1 MHFGTN
7 QYTQKERIDLGN
19 EPPIVLKSGQ
29 RVPFTNQNAY
39 LRWFIGTV
47 LTAVTT
53 LVLIISAL
61 IIGFDTNF
69 SLAVIS
75 DSTESIDDGEDKFA
89 TISQS
94 TKRDRKLKIDT
105 QFSNRK
111 NVQINTLE
119 PNGFRNNVVI
129 NPFVLVT
136 STLHTKTDAEVT
148 KQIPSFDPLIL
159 SQIETGEI
167 NSTIIG
173 DTIYDAE
180 IKGNVAVSVLDFPLE
195 NAFVSP
201 DLTYSSN
208 DIQEQIRND
217 LFNEIDS
224 TNSSIKFASVNPKD
238 QSASATTDSFEN
250 YVKIET
256 ENVSYL
262 QKSNQITKIEGLEEI
277 YDVFRE
283 GDSFEEVLLEHGF
296 TELEAQ
302 AVLRVIRQSSFS
314 ELPLVGQRLRLAFTE
329 DKEIYRKLRPIRMS
343 LYSDHRH
350 ILSVAATDSGHF
362 VIGEAPST
370 KIPSDAYMVAKRA
383 TLSGQR
389 PTIYNSIYQTALK
402 QKIPRTVIDELI
414 RLYLYEL
421 DFNSKVRVGDSF
433 QILFELKDEYSGE
446 PPEILYSSLSIGG
459 VNRTFFKYQI
469 PNSGIADYFDENGKS
484 ASKFLIRKPVLS
496 GNFKSGFG
504 MRRHPILGDR
514 RMHNGVDWSAI
525 RGTKVIAAG
534 DGTVEK
540 AHWISGFG
548 KRVEIRHAD
557 GYLTTYSHLQEFSEK
572 IKRGAWIK
580 QGELVG
586 HVGSTGL
593 SSGSHLH
600 YEILINNKYVD
611 PMRIRLPRVQEL
623 SGANLENYTIAIEK
637 LKGIIDAH
645 TSDKLYVSRFDS
657 TINIQ

>member
-1 MHFGTN
+1 MQLGTN
-7 QYTQKERIDLGN
+7 QYSQKEQIDLGN
-19 EPPIVLKSGQ
+19 EPPIVLKRGQ
-29 RVPFTNQNAY
+29 RVPFANQNAY

-53 LVLIISAL
+53 LVLIIGAL

-75 DSTESIDDGEDKFA
+75 DSTKPIDDSEDKYS
-89 TISQS
+89 TISES
-94 TKRDRKLKIDT
+94 TKGDRNLKIDT

-119 PNGFRNNVVI
+119 PSGFRNNVII
-129 NPFVLVT
+129 NPFVLIT
-136 STLHTKTDAEVT
+136 STLHTKTDAEIT
-148 KQIPSFDPLIL
+148 KQIPSFDPLVL

-180 IKGNVAVSVLDFPLE
+180 IKGNVAVSVLDFPVANE
-195 NAFVSP
+195 FAPS

-208 DIQEQIRND
+208 DIQEQIQNE
-217 LFNEIDS
+217 LFNEIDP
-224 TNSSIKFASVNPKD
+224 TNPSIKPVSVNPKV
-238 QSASATTDSFEN
+238 QTISTTKDSFEN
-250 YVKIET
+250 NVKIVT
-256 ENVSYL
+256 ENISYL

-283 GDSFEEVLLEHGF
+283 GDSFREILLEHSF
-296 TELEAQ
+296 TEQEVQ
-302 AVLRVIRQSSFS
+302 AVLRVIRQSNFN
-314 ELPLVGQRLRLAFTE
+314 ELPEIGQRLRLSFIE
-329 DKEIYRKLRPIRMS
+329 DSGIYRALRPIRVS
-343 LYSDHRH
+343 LYSDHEH

-402 QKIPRTVIDELI
+402 QNVPRTVIDELI

-433 QILFELKDEYSGE
+433 QVLFELKNENSSE

-469 PNSGIADYFDENGKS
+469 PNSGIADYFNENGKS

-496 GNFKSGFG
+496 GKFKSGFG

-514 RMHNGVDWSAI
+514 RMHNGVDWSAT

-534 DGTVEK
+534 DGIIEK

-580 QGELVG
+580 QGEFVG

-623 SGANLENYTIAIEK
+623 SGVNLKNYQVAIEK
-637 LKGIIDAH
+637 LKGIIDSH
-645 TSDKLYVSRFDS
+645 TSNKMYVNRFDS

>member
-1 MHFGTN
+1 MQLGAN
-7 QYTQKERIDLGN
+7 QYSQKEQIDLGN

-39 LRWFIGTV
+39 LRWFIGTI

-53 LVLIISAL
+53 LILIISAL

-75 DSTESIDDGEDKFA
+75 DSTKPIDDSEDRLF
-89 TISQS
+89 TISES
-94 TKRDRKLKIDT
+94 TKGDRNLKIDT

-119 PNGFRNNVVI
+119 PSGFRNNVII
-129 NPFVLVT
+129 NPFVLIT
-136 STLHTKTDAEVT
+136 STLHTKTDAEIT
-148 KQIPSFDPLIL
+148 KQIPNFDPLVL

-180 IKGNVAVSVLDFPLE
+180 IKGNVAVSVLDFPVA
-195 NAFVSP
+195 NAFAP
-201 DLTYSSN
+201 YDLTYSSN
-208 DIQEQIRND
+208 DIQEQIQNE
-217 LFNEIDS
+217 LFNKMDT
-224 TNSSIKFASVNPKD
+224 TNPSIKFVSVSPSN
-238 QSASATTDSFEN
+238 QSISATADSFEN
-250 YVKIET
+250 NVIIET
-256 ENVSYL
+256 ENISYL
-262 QKSNQITKIEGLEEI
+262 QKSNQITRIEGLEEI

-283 GDSFEEVLLEHGF
+283 GDSFGEILLEHGF
-296 TELEAQ
+296 TEQEVH
-302 AVLRVIRQSSFS
+302 AVLRVIRQSSFN
-314 ELPLVGQRLRLAFTE
+314 ELPVIGQRLRLAFKK
-329 DKEIYRKLRPIRMS
+329 DSGIYRTLRPIRVS
-343 LYSDHRH
+343 LYSDHKH
-350 ILSVAATDSGHF
+350 ILSIAATDSGHF
-362 VIGEAPST
+362 VIGEEPST

-389 PTIYNSIYQTALK
+389 PTIYNSLYQTALK

-421 DFNSKVRVGDSF
+421 DFNSKVRLGDSF
-433 QILFELKDEYSGE
+433 QVLFELKNENSWE
-446 PPEILYSSLSIGG
+446 PPEILYSSISIGG
-459 VNRTFFKYQI
+459 VKRTFFKYQI
-469 PNSGIADYFDENGKS
+469 PNSGIVDYFDENGKS

-496 GNFKSGFG
+496 GKFKSGFG

-514 RMHNGVDWSAI
+514 RMHNGVDWSAT

-534 DGTVEK
+534 DGIIEK

-580 QGELVG
+580 QGEFVG

-623 SGANLENYTIAIEK
+623 SGANLENYTVAIEK
-637 LKGIIDAH
+637 LKGIIESH
-645 TSDKLYVSRFDS
+645 TSNKMYVNRIDS
-657 TINIQ
+657 SINIQ